1 MRSRTL
7 LYDLEART
15 KLKVG
20 MDALSEM
27 VKVTLGPKGN
37 NVIIE
42 KISGFP
48 LITKDGVTVAREIYL
63 SDPIENM
70 GAQVLKEV
78 AMKTNETAGDGTTT
92 ATVLAHAFITE
103 GIKNLT
109 AGSNPMDLK
118 RGIDIAVKHVTDRL
132 KELSRP
138 VTGKED
144 IISVASISA
153 NNDNQI
159 GNDIANS
166 IEKAGNEGIVIV
178 EDSKDSDT
186 IIEVSEGMQIDRGYQ
201 HPYFINK
208 TVTMEVEL
216 KGTYILF
223 YNGKLHQMHDLAR
236 IAEAVIQKE
245 AASFLVIAD
254 EFSQEVLQ
262 LLVMNKMKMGR
273 QFCAVISPGFGDRKV
288 DLLNDM
294 AALTGGTVFGGDLS
308 LPLARADI
316 SQLGYADKVLVD
328 KNKTV
333 IVGGKGK
340 SEKVKERVDQIRM
353 LLDNTIVDFDKQR
366 LQERL
371 GKLTGGIVV
380 LRVGAIT
387 ETELKEKKMR
397 IEDALHATRAALDEG
412 IVPGGGVALVRAKE
426 IINKID
432 TSNLREDQ
440 KTGINIVKKALDIP
454 FLSICSNAGLTG
466 EVILQ
471 EVIQENLEYG
481 YDSLNDKYG
490 NMFEM
495 GVIDPTKVV
504 RLALENAASIAGLF
518 LTTKGVIAESKE
530 EKEYIDKLM
539 SQSPAN

>member
-1 MRSRTL
+1 
-7 LYDLEART
+7 
-15 KLKVG
+15 
-20 MDALSEM
+20 
-27 VKVTLGPKGN
+27 
-37 NVIIE
+37 
-42 KISGFP
+42 
-48 LITKDGVTVAREIYL
+48 
-63 SDPIENM
+63 
-70 GAQVLKEV
+70 
-78 AMKTNETAGDGTTT
+78 
-92 ATVLAHAFITE
+92 
-103 GIKNLT
+103 
-109 AGSNPMDLK
+109 
-118 RGIDIAVKHVTDRL
+118 
-132 KELSRP
+132 
-138 VTGKED
+138 
-144 IISVASISA
+144 
-153 NNDNQI
+153 
-159 GNDIANS
+159 
-166 IEKAGNEGIVIV
+166 
-178 EDSKDSDT
+178 
-186 IIEVSEGMQIDRGYQ
+186 
-201 HPYFINK
+201 
-208 TVTMEVEL
+208 
-216 KGTYILF
+216 
-223 YNGKLHQMHDLAR
+223 
-236 IAEAVIQKE
+236 
-245 AASFLVIAD
+245 
-254 EFSQEVLQ
+254 
-262 LLVMNKMKMGR
+262 MNKMKMGR

>member
-236 IAEAVIQKE
+236 IAEAVIK
-245 AASFLVIAD
+245 
-254 EFSQEVLQ
+254 
-262 LLVMNKMKMGR
+262 K
-273 QFCAVISPGFGDRKV
+273 
-288 DLLNDM
+288 
-294 AALTGGTVFGGDLS
+294 
-308 LPLARADI
+308 
-316 SQLGYADKVLVD
+316 
-328 KNKTV
+328 
-333 IVGGKGK
+333 
-340 SEKVKERVDQIRM
+340 
-353 LLDNTIVDFDKQR
+353 
-366 LQERL
+366 
-371 GKLTGGIVV
+371 KL
-380 LRVGAIT
+380 
-387 ETELKEKKMR
+387 
-397 IEDALHATRAALDEG
+397 H
-412 IVPGGGVALVRAKE
+412 
-426 IINKID
+426 
-432 TSNLREDQ
+432 
-440 KTGINIVKKALDIP
+440 
-454 FLSICSNAGLTG
+454 
-466 EVILQ
+466 
-471 EVIQENLEYG
+471 
-481 YDSLNDKYG
+481 
-490 NMFEM
+490 
-495 GVIDPTKVV
+495 
-504 RLALENAASIAGLF
+504 LF
-518 LTTKGVIAESKE
+518 
-530 EKEYIDKLM
+530 
-539 SQSPAN
+539 